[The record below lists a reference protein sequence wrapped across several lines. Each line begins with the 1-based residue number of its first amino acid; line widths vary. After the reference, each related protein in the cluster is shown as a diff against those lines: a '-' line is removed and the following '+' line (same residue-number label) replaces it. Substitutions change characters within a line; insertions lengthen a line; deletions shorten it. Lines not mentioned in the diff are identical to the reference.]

1 MQYEWSHWIQKA
13 EFLPCYHFSILTMH
27 IIILEP
33 LVTKT
38 RALNSKEIFTST
50 TTSGFSKASSW
61 LWGSGL
67 CGFGKEGD
75 SASAF
80 QVSPFHPWV
89 RKLAKRQDLEYFRQV
104 PNSPKTIT
112 SSGNSE
118 IYDSST
124 YSKHYLRLIFF
135 L

>member
-50 TTSGFSKASSW
+50 
-61 LWGSGL
+61 
-67 CGFGKEGD
+67 
-75 SASAF
+75 
-80 QVSPFHPWV
+80 
-89 RKLAKRQDLEYFRQV
+89 
-104 PNSPKTIT
+104 
-112 SSGNSE
+112 GN
-118 IYDSST
+118 IYKYNHKWIQQSFI
-124 YSKHYLRLIFF
+124 LIMG
-135 L
+135 